1 MSIFADRRRVSGRAT
16 MRFNPKQIDRRYKN
30 LVVRAAMGDDS
41 QQIGFKWRKIAGMK
55 HLRSPKLLLSNP

>member
-1 MSIFADRRRVSGRAT
+1 